1 MFSFF
6 SRRSS
11 KLPINAMPYYYDT
24 NLSKHILDT
33 TNKIK
38 DRKMIANFIPATKYS
53 YSYSQLQYNLIPLI
67 SIISFLAGYYLSKY
81 NN

>member
-1 MFSFF
+1 MLSFF
-6 SRRSS
+6 TR
-11 KLPINAMPYYYDT
+11 KPYKYTIDT
-24 NLSKHILDT
+24 KLSKYIIDT

-67 SIISFLAGYYLSKY
+67 SIISFLAGYYSSTNKSL
-81 NN
+81 

>member
-1 MFSFF
+1 MLSFF
-6 SRRSS
+6 TR
-11 KLPINAMPYYYDT
+11 KPYKYTIDT
-24 NLSKHILDT
+24 KLSKYIIDT

-67 SIISFLAGYYLSKY
+67 SIISFLAGYYSAPNKSL
-81 NN
+81 